1 MGAAA
6 ADVPFRTHSCTCF
19 IDSAEHYG
27 SGAGMPGSCSRK
39 WAVWFEGKA
48 TIAVGLLLRVHRHGS
63 VAVS

>member
-6 ADVPFRTHSCTCF
+6 AGVPFRTHSSTYF

-27 SGAGMPGSCSRK
+27 SGAGMPGGCSRK

-48 TIAVGLLLRVHRHGS
+48 TIAVGLLLRVRHHGS
-63 VAVS
+63 AAVS